1 MMTEK
6 PTIQQLRRK
15 IVQVDRYT
23 DGWDLVVGKVM
34 DRVSLLENRVSDLE
48 RELADARRALRRH
61 RITVP

>member
-1 MMTEK
+1 MTEK

-48 RELADARRALRRH
+48 RELADARRVLRRH